1 MSGGIAY
8 VIDDAGDF
16 EHRVNHQMVEIE
28 RLDPDDSAP
37 PGVSANPTPEELLAD
52 PLRYDVWRLRTLLGR
67 QARLANSSRAQAILN
82 RFDEHLPR
90 FYKVVPGEFRR
101 ALQDGVAAG
110 VESA

>member
-16 EHRVNHQMVEIE
+16 EQRVNHQMVAIE
-28 RLDPDDSAP
+28 RIDLDDDVQ
-37 PGVSANPTPEELLAD
+37 PGASANPSPDELLAE
-52 PLRYDVWRLRTLLGR
+52 PLRYDVWRLHTLIGR

-82 RFDEHLPR
+82 RFDDYLPR
-90 FYKVVPGEFRR
+90 FYKVVPHEFRR
-101 ALQDGVAAG
+101 AHEQSVAVG